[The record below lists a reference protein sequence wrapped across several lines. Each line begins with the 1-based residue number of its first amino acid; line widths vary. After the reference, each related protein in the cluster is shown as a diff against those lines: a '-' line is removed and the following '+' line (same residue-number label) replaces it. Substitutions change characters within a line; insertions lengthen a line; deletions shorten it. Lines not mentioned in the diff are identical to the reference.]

1 MTIVPPSPPPARAAD
16 PVGSLVLRRAARTD
30 VPALHGLIDASV
42 RELSRGFY
50 SDAEIESGL
59 RFVFGPDTAL
69 IDDATYWVFD
79 DAGTIAAAGG
89 WSRRDTLYG
98 GDQAKR
104 GDDPLLD
111 PATKPARIRAFFVD
125 PRYARR
131 GLGRALLE
139 HCAAEAQREGF
150 TALELM
156 ATLPGE
162 PLYLAMGFVP
172 VERAAPVQP
181 DGVALR
187 MVRMRRGRQG

>member
-1 MTIVPPSPPPARAAD
+1 MPEPMPLPT
-16 PVGSLVLRRAARTD
+16 LRRATRD
-30 VPALHGLIDASV
+30 DLPALRRLIDTSV
-42 RELSRGFY
+42 RALSVGFY
-50 SDAEIESGL
+50 SHAEIESGL
-59 RFVFGPDTAL
+59 RHVFGPDTAL
-69 IDDATYWVFD
+69 IADGTYWVFD
-79 DAGTIAAAGG
+79 DDGTIAAAGG

-111 PATKPARIRAFFVD
+111 PARDPARIRAFFVD

-139 HCAAEAQREGF
+139 HCAAEAAREGF

-162 PLYLAMGFVP
+162 PLYVAMGFEP
-172 VERAAPVQP
+172 LERSAPVQP
-181 DGVALR
+181 DGVSLR
-187 MVRMRRGRQG
+187 MVRMRRGVSR